1 MLLLQM
7 TNILGPIIAITAIG
21 YMFGRS
27 SIRLHTETLS
37 VLIVL
42 VATPALIFSTL
53 TSLEVSLEVLGIM
66 AGAAALCMAVSA
78 GLAALVL
85 TCTGRSIRSF
95 LPPLIFPNS
104 GNMGL
109 PLVILAFGEQG
120 ALLGVA
126 YFFVVALAQHSIGFS
141 IYAGSVR
148 LRVLLRQPL
157 FYALIAV
164 LLVIGFSIPV
174 PQVVLTTTQMLG
186 GMMIPAMLLLLGTSL
201 ASLKVADLAP
211 ALIVATGRLLIGV
224 VSAVVAIM
232 LLDLRGVPAGVVFL
246 LATMPAA
253 IVNYIF
259 AERFQFNPE
268 QVAGTVVVST
278 VLTFVCLPTLVWA
291 ALAISKSEAPLSALL
306 TRSGT

>member
-1 MLLLQM
+1 MLLQM

-21 YMFGRS
+21 YLFGRS

-37 VLIVL
+37 VIIVL

-53 TSLEVSLEVLGIM
+53 TSLDISLEVLGMM
-66 AGAAALCMAVSA
+66 AGAAALCMIVAA
-78 GLAALVL
+78 LLAALVL
-85 TCTGRSIRSF
+85 TCTGRSLRSF

-109 PLVILAFGEQG
+109 PLVILTFGEQG

-148 LRVLLRQPL
+148 LQVLLRQPL

-174 PQVVLTTTQMLG
+174 PQIVVTTTQMLG

-201 ASLKVADLAP
+201 ASLRVADLLP
-211 ALIVATGRLLIGV
+211 ALIVAIGRLVIGV
-224 VSAVVAIM
+224 LSALVAIM

-259 AERFQFNPE
+259 AERFQFNAE

>member
-1 MLLLQM
+1 M
-7 TNILGPIIAITAIG
+7 TNILGPIIAITVIG
-21 YMFGRS
+21 YLFGRS
-27 SIRLHTETLS
+27 SVRLHTETLS
-37 VLIVL
+37 VLIIL

-53 TSLEVSLEVLGIM
+53 TSLEVSMDVLGTM
-66 AGAAALCMAVSA
+66 AAAAALCMIGSA
-78 GLAALVL
+78 LLAGIVL
-85 TCTGRSIRSF
+85 LSTGRSVRSF

-109 PLVILAFGEQG
+109 PLVILTFGDEG

-141 IYAGSVR
+141 IYAGSIR

-157 FYALIAV
+157 FYALVAV

-174 PQVVLTTTQMLG
+174 PQVVVVTTQMLG
-186 GMMIPAMLLLLGTSL
+186 GMMIPAMLLLLGASL
-201 ASLKVADLAP
+201 ASLRVADLVP
-211 ALIVATGRLLIGV
+211 ALVVATGRLVIGV
-224 VSAVVAIM
+224 LSALIAIV
-232 LLDLRGVPAGVVFL
+232 LLDLRGAPAGVVFL

-278 VLTFVCLPTLVWA
+278 VMTFLCLPTLVWA
-291 ALAISKSEAPLSALL
+291 ALAISKSELPLSAFLA
-306 TRSGT
+306 RSGT